1 MKKFL
6 IFLAVFL
13 VTPFLLLG
21 AASAAANGT
30 YSTNKV
36 VSTSA
41 VKDLVVTHVTVPVKG
56 VKGCNIIVSNTIK
69 NQGNGTAGGFR
80 VNYYLKKSLNSVSSY
95 IGQRY
100 IKSLGSGASNNQNTY
115 LSIPTNITKGNYY
128 LLTYADAG
136 KNVLESNETNNYHFS
151 STHIQIIGPDYILFN
166 NKIGADVTKNSAI
179 NKNIPKTDFAKTIF
193 RLEKNGSVMLKFG
206 NGIGP
211 KVLISAGIH
220 GNEPQANIAIMKY
233 LELIKADQYIK
244 GTLYVIPFALPIDTS
259 LNTRYYNGKDPNRIA
274 NVLGT
279 PSWKIVQFAKNNRI
293 NYLLDVHSGGGVS
306 KNGFIYVNHQS
317 TNIEKKWVSYII
329 SKTLSSTGFDSAD
342 SAGMIRVASHTYGVN
357 SITLETE
364 RDSAPVLTAA
374 NTEYKM
380 IIAACKY
387 LGLPSN

>member
-6 IFLAVFL
+6 MFLAVFL

-21 AASAAANGT
+21 AASAVANGT

-36 VSTSA
+36 ISTSA
-41 VKDLVVTHVTVPVKG
+41 VKDLVVTHVTVPDKG

-80 VNYYLKKSLNSVSSY
+80 VNYYLKKSLNSASIY

-100 IKSLGSGASNNQNTY
+100 IQSLGSGASNNQNTY

-151 STHIQIIGPDYILFN
+151 STQIQIIGPDYILFN

-193 RLEKNGSVMLKFG
+193 RLEKSGSLMLKFG

-211 KVLISAGIH
+211 KVLITAGIH

-233 LELIKADQYIK
+233 LELIKDQNIK
-244 GTLYVIPFALPIDTS
+244 GTLYVIPFALPIDTA

-279 PSWKIVQFAKNNRI
+279 PSWKIVQFAKNNGI
-293 NYLLDVHSGGGVS
+293 NYLLDVHSGGGVG
-306 KNGFIYVNHQS
+306 KNGYIYVNHQS
-317 TNIEKKWVSYII
+317 SKFEKNWVSYII
-329 SKTLSSTGFDSAD
+329 SKTHSSTGFDSVD
-342 SAGMIRVASHTYGVN
+342 SPGMIRVASHSYGVN

-364 RDSAPVLTAA
+364 RDSTPIITSAIA
-374 NTEYKM
+374 EFKM
-380 IIAACKY
+380 TNAACKY
-387 LGLPSN
+387 LGLPSI